1 MISSFIMAS
10 QENDKE
16 KKKKRE
22 KDSPHG
28 GEKMNWS
35 KVFFVSCLAGTAG
48 LVVKIHWDQ
57 EDQKRE
63 RRESVMKYLEEQKQN
78 KSSGGSSSSDSSS
91 H

>member
-1 MISSFIMAS
+1 MT
-10 QENDKE
+10 
-16 KKKKRE
+16 KKR
-22 KDSPHG
+22 KRNVKKIRHG
-28 GEKMNWS
+28 RREKMNWS

-78 KSSGGSSSSDSSS
+78 KSSGGSSSSSDSSS